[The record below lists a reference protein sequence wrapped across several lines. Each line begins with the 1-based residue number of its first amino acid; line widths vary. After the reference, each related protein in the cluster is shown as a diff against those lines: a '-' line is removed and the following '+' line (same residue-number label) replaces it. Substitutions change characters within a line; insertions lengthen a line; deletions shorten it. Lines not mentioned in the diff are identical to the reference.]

1 MGIQERPLWA
11 RVRNGSSLIMMGDA
25 DQIVPLAYA
34 DILSSQIPNSRV
46 HVMNDAGHMFNL
58 EQCDEFAQ
66 VVTSFLTK

>member
-1 MGIQERPLWA
+1 
-11 RVRNGSSLIMMGDA
+11 MMGDA

-58 EQCDEFAQ
+58 EQRDEFAR

>member
-1 MGIQERPLWA
+1 
-11 RVRNGSSLIMMGDA
+11 MMGDP

-34 DILSSQIPNSRV
+34 DIRSSQIPNSRV